1 MAGKEVILNRDHI
14 KDTLSIQTIRRIT
27 NINPKEKVK
36 ALIQAVNAAEA
47 IVQAVVVEALGLKQ
61 EVMEMQD
68 ILNTKLDLT
77 SANIGY
83 VYYY

>member
-1 MAGKEVILNRDHI
+1 MILNRDHI
-14 KDTLSIQTIRRIT
+14 KNTLSIQTIRRIT

-36 ALIQAVNAAEA
+36 VLIQAVKAIEA
-47 IVQAVVVEALGLKQ
+47 IVQAVVVEVLGLEQ

-68 ILNTKLDLT
+68 ISNTKLDLT

-83 VYYY
+83 VYDY